1 MIGVE
6 RPNPLRAGADP
17 GGGHRP
23 WGHRRPA
30 LLRIRWRGW
39 HPGQA
44 NWTWR
49 VGQGGTGVGEGEFD
63 WGGAR
68 CNSKLLSLPG
78 IPLGAAAAA
87 K

>member
-1 MIGVE
+1 MIPVE

-17 GGGHRP
+17 GGGLRP
-23 WGHRRPA
+23 RGHRRLE

-39 HPGQA
+39 QPGQA
-44 NWTWR
+44 SWTWR
-49 VGQGGTGVGEGEFD
+49 VEQGGTEVGEGEVD
-63 WGGAR
+63 GGGAR
-68 CNSKLLSLPG
+68 GNSKRSLPG